1 MKQPDEPP
9 IPLAGGPGPRPNH
22 LNHPNHRNHLNH
34 RNYSNERARS
44 GVVTVAA

>member
-22 LNHPNHRNHLNH
+22 PNHPNHW
-34 RNYSNERARS
+34 NERARS

>member
-22 LNHPNHRNHLNH
+22 LNHRNH
-34 RNYSNERARS
+34 SNERARS

>member
-9 IPLAGGPGPRPNH
+9 IPVAGGPGPRPNH
-22 LNHPNHRNHLNH
+22 PNHPKH
-34 RNYSNERARS
+34 SNERARF

>member
-9 IPLAGGPGPRPNH
+9 ISLAGGPGPRPNH
-22 LNHPNHRNHLNH
+22 PKH
-34 RNYSNERARS
+34 SNERARS